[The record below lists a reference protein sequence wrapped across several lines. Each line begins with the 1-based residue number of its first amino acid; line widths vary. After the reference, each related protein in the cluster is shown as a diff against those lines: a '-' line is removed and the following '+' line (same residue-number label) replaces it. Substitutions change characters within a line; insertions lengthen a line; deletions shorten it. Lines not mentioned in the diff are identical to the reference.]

1 VNCGHVG
8 NSIISMKEVV
18 QIDGAY
24 SNPRSPLL
32 NLFLIAV
39 ESGEWYFKVVEGCC
53 CCARKG

>member
-1 VNCGHVG
+1 
-8 NSIISMKEVV
+8 MKEVV